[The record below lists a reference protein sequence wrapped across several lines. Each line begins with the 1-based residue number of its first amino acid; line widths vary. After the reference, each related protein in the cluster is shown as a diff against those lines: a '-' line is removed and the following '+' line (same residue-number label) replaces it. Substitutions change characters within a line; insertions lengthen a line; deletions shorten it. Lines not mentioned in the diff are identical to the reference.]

1 MSKAGQITGCQCR
14 AAHTMELTIG
24 NDNAH
29 DDDLEA
35 KPKQIRSSKKKKI
48 YARLNKTHPENES
61 RYIATLTWYPTKVHA
76 NYETNFSIG
85 CLKNAL
91 SR

>member
-1 MSKAGQITGCQCR
+1 MSKAGQITRCQCR

-35 KPKQIRSSKKKKI
+35 KPKQIRSSKKK
-48 YARLNKTHPENES
+48 
-61 RYIATLTWYPTKVHA
+61 
-76 NYETNFSIG
+76 
-85 CLKNAL
+85 
-91 SR
+91 

>member
-35 KPKQIRSSKKKKI
+35 KPKQIRSSKKTI
-48 YARLNKTHPENES
+48 FNICPFEQNAS
-61 RYIATLTWYPTKVHA
+61 RK
-76 NYETNFSIG
+76 
-85 CLKNAL
+85 
-91 SR
+91 

>member
-1 MSKAGQITGCQCR
+1 MACCQAFVKSIGVMSKAGQITGCQCR

-35 KPKQIRSSKKKKI
+35 KPKQIRSSKKNNI
-48 YARLNKTHPENES
+48 CPFEQNAS
-61 RYIATLTWYPTKVHA
+61 RK
-76 NYETNFSIG
+76 
-85 CLKNAL
+85 
-91 SR
+91 

>member
-35 KPKQIRSSKKKKI
+35 KPKQIRSSKKKKNNI
-48 YARLNKTHPENES
+48 CPFEQNAS
-61 RYIATLTWYPTKVHA
+61 RK
-76 NYETNFSIG
+76 
-85 CLKNAL
+85 
-91 SR
+91 